1 MTSRTTGAFQ
11 LRTRLSKT
19 LTSVAVAATGMVAGA
34 TMLSGGEAKAFSCSF
49 GGSGMPPLVCQT
61 GVWHPSN
68 PASDKQVKFLNLP
81 STGAGDIEFR
91 YIDNPPPGPTPVLD
105 QWQVDVDFNP
115 NLMPSDGVST
125 FDYLIK
131 IDKSGAVPYLPWF
144 LDVSLSGGNVGDAK
158 LTKEI
163 WSTNPDGSKLSLLHT
178 LISDPANNVFD
189 LHYNLPISL
198 DQLYI
203 LDTANPGTLVGGG
216 NIDNYQNTFRQVP
229 GPLPILGAA
238 AAFGSSRR
246 LRRRLK
252 ATRLA

>member
-11 LRTRLSKT
+11 LRNRLSKT
-19 LTSVAVAATGMVAGA
+19 LTSVAVAATGLVAGA

-91 YIDNPPPGPTPVLD
+91 YIDNPPPGLTLLD

-131 IDKSGAVPYLPWF
+131 IDPTANPRFPMF
-144 LDVSLSGGNVGDAK
+144 RDISLSAANVGDAK
-158 LTKEI
+158 VTKEI

-189 LHYNLPISL
+189 LHYDLPASL

-203 LDTANPGTLVGGG
+203 LDTANPGTVVGGG
-216 NIDNYQNTFRQVP
+216 NIDNYQNTFRQNVP